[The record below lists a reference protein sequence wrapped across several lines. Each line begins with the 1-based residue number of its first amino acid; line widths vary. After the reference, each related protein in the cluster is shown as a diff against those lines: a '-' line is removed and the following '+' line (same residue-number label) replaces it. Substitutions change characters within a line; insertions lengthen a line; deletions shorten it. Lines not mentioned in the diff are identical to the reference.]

1 MQNFKHNCFSFTRLK
16 FIRGLDS
23 LAPFNFLN
31 MARIYHEK
39 LGFVELTEE
48 IKSLI
53 KSKDTADDIITEI
66 TNEQDLPDPK
76 RTRKSKPTNKLA
88 V

>member
-1 MQNFKHNCFSFTRLK
+1 
-16 FIRGLDS
+16 
-23 LAPFNFLN
+23 

-48 IKSLI
+48 IKTLI
-53 KSKDTADDIITEI
+53 NKKETANDTNSEI
-66 TNEQDLPDPK
+66 TNEQDLPNPK
-76 RTRKSKPTNKLA
+76 RTRKSKPSNKLA

>member
-1 MQNFKHNCFSFTRLK
+1 
-16 FIRGLDS
+16 
-23 LAPFNFLN
+23 

-48 IKSLI
+48 IKSII
-53 KSKDTADDIITEI
+53 KSKETADDIITEI
-66 TNEQDLPDPK
+66 TIEQDLPDTK
-76 RTRKSKPTNKLA
+76 RTRKSKSTDKLA

>member
-1 MQNFKHNCFSFTRLK
+1 
-16 FIRGLDS
+16 
-23 LAPFNFLN
+23 

-48 IKSLI
+48 IKSII
-53 KSKDTADDIITEI
+53 KSKETANDIITEI
-66 TNEQDLPDPK
+66 TVEQDLPNPK

>member
-1 MQNFKHNCFSFTRLK
+1 
-16 FIRGLDS
+16 
-23 LAPFNFLN
+23 

-53 KSKDTADDIITEI
+53 KSKETANDTNSEI
-66 TNEQDLPDPK
+66 TNEQDLPNPK
-76 RTRKSKPTNKLA
+76 RARKSKPTDKLA

>member
-1 MQNFKHNCFSFTRLK
+1 
-16 FIRGLDS
+16 
-23 LAPFNFLN
+23 
-31 MARIYHEK
+31 MARIYNEK

-48 IKSLI
+48 IKSII

-66 TNEQDLPDPK
+66 TIEQDLPNTK
-76 RTRKSKPTNKLA
+76 RTRKSKPSNKLA

>member
-1 MQNFKHNCFSFTRLK
+1 
-16 FIRGLDS
+16 
-23 LAPFNFLN
+23 

-48 IKSLI
+48 IKSII
-53 KSKDTADDIITEI
+53 KSKETANDTNSEI
-66 TNEQDLPDPK
+66 TNEQDLPNAK
-76 RTRKSKPTNKLA
+76 RTRKSKPTDKLA

>member
-1 MQNFKHNCFSFTRLK
+1 
-16 FIRGLDS
+16 
-23 LAPFNFLN
+23 

-39 LGFVELTEE
+39 LGFIELTEE

-53 KSKDTADDIITEI
+53 KSKDTANDITEQI
-66 TNEQDLPDPK
+66 TIEPNLPDTK
-76 RTRKSKPTNKLA
+76 RTRKSNKSDKLA

>member
-1 MQNFKHNCFSFTRLK
+1 
-16 FIRGLDS
+16 
-23 LAPFNFLN
+23 

-39 LGFVELTEE
+39 LGFIELTEE

-53 KSKDTADDIITEI
+53 KSKETADDIITEI
-66 TNEQDLPDPK
+66 TIEQDLPDTK
-76 RTRKSKPTNKLA
+76 RTRKSKSTDKLA